1 VVLCD
6 TGQVYAIAIPY
17 PISSHNE
24 IDTQPPALKDFLE
37 GQQKDCDGIYDGIFA
52 VYSLLI

>member
-52 VYSLLI
+52 VCSLLI